1 MSIRRSLKLPITLG
15 VVMIVLVVVLI
26 VGWVLL
32 TAWPA
37 VNTEGQR
44 EFYWAL
50 LAVGSTFLLLVLVG
64 VVVYLTL
71 SVKAINLNRR
81 QSNFIDSVTHELKSP
96 IASLKLYL
104 QTLSRRQVSAEEQT
118 DFCRFMLDDVA
129 RLERL
134 INHMLEAARLEHG
147 DIARPT
153 ETIEL
158 APLIADCADVV
169 CKRYRVS
176 RETVK
181 IDGSQLGDAACGV
194 RADRHDLELV
204 FRNLIDNAV
213 KYAGEPAAVEVVLKR
228 IEKSGG
234 NGTVAKRSAAKKSAK
249 SRDRVSVSVIDN
261 GRGIPHAL
269 RRKIFGRFVRLGLE
283 LERTKPGTGLGLYI
297 VRTIVRQLRGD
308 VRIRDRENVSG
319 TVFEVELPLT
329 DVTSSESSISAL
341 AADGPQ
347 TSGSPLETASLE
359 NVPP

>member
-50 LAVGSTFLLLVLVG
+50 LAVGSTFLLMVLVG

-169 CKRYRVS
+169 CKRYRIS

-181 IDGSQLGDAACGV
+181 IDNAQLGDAPCGV

-228 IEKSGG
+228 IEKNGG
-234 NGTVAKRSAAKKSAK
+234 KNAESKRTAK
-249 SRDRVSVSVIDN
+249 SRDRVQVSVIDN
-261 GRGIPHAL
+261 GRGIPQAL

-308 VRIRDRENVSG
+308 VRIRDRENESG
-319 TVFEVELPLT
+319 TIFEVELPLS
-329 DVTSSESSISAL
+329 DVPASDSSVNAMHAKTTRSDA
-341 AADGPQ
+341 P
-347 TSGSPLETASLE
+347 PLETAR
-359 NVPP
+359 P

>member
-15 VVMIVLVVVLI
+15 VVMIVLVVVLTI
-26 VGWVLL
+26 GWVLL

-44 EFYWAL
+44 GFYWAL

-153 ETIEL
+153 ESIEL

-169 CKRYRVS
+169 CKRYRVN

-181 IDGSQLGDAACGV
+181 IDGSQLGDAPCGV

-228 IEKSGG
+228 IEK
-234 NGTVAKRSAAKKSAK
+234 NAVAKRSAK

-308 VRIRDRENVSG
+308 VRIRDRENGAG

-329 DVTSSESSISAL
+329 DVTASESSVNAL
-341 AADGPQ
+341 PAETPRSDAP
-347 TSGSPLETASLE
+347 PLETAR
-359 NVPP
+359 P